1 MRFHKNASYTD
12 YRIVDMRAQNMTLS
26 KQTLGSNC
34 MSQASDGGVSRVA
47 TVALVSISKTRT
59 KLSRD
64 VEAAMVP
71 AGCAATATTPSE
83 CPADNNNY
91 ILVSNSQKVVK
102 QPDNKALAHSEQIRE
117 MKA

>member
-1 MRFHKNASYTD
+1 
-12 YRIVDMRAQNMTLS
+12 MTLS

-83 CPADNNNY
+83 CPANNNNH
-91 ILVSNSQKVVK
+91 ILLST
-102 QPDNKALAHSEQIRE
+102 R
-117 MKA
+117 